1 MSNHGQV
8 FRILDERLPL
18 TNSFARREAAIR
30 LSEILDAANLIAP
43 TPPQPFFERGHGPNW
58 EIPINDEDGGGV
70 ATVRALGRDVF
81 IERPGHG
88 HGHGFITNPPEARK
102 IAAALLA
109 AADYSEEV

>member
-58 EIPINDEDGGGV
+58 EIPLSDGLSSV
-70 ATVRALGRDVF
+70 TVRALYGEVNVS
-81 IERPGHG
+81 ERGL
-88 HGHGFITNPPEARK
+88 GFRANSAEARK
-102 IAAALLA
+102 IAAAILA
-109 AADYSEEV
+109 AANYTEEA